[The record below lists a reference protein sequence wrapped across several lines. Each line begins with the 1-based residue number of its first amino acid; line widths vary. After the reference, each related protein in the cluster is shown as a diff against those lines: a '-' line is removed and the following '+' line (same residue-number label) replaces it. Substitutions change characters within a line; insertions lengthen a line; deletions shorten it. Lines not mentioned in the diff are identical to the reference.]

1 MRKTR
6 LYTAA
11 QNLLNPQELLVEVV
25 DLHPRHLPRQTVDG
39 VDSDQEI
46 SAGCIGKG
54 RHRRHQWY
62 YVAIRRTRHLELVLD
77 RLPLAHLVGDQRSKS
92 CHIDV
97 FDRYRYHGYFPVRT
111 NDAPAIGCPVDLRPR
126 PRAQPRAA
134 TGSRSGSTAR
144 WIRTGR
150 SGPLRHPSMC
160 ERRSS
165 PRRRRQTFMYDGLG
179 STWAKGTM
187 LRRPLPVADRG
198 GLTSEQRPFAR

>member
-111 NDAPAIGCPVDLRPR
+111 MMLQLSDVQWTCDRVLALNPGRQRGRAVAQLPAGYEL
-126 PRAQPRAA
+126 
-134 TGSRSGSTAR
+134 G
-144 WIRTGR
+144 GR
-150 SGPLRHPSMC
+150 GRYVTLPCASVGVRLGVGA
-160 ERRSS
+160 RRSC
-165 PRRRRQTFMYDGLG
+165 TMGLVRPG
-179 STWAKGTM
+179 PKG
-187 LRRPLPVADRG
+187 RCSVDPYPLLIGAG
-198 GLTSEQRPFAR
+198 